1 MVTGT
6 TNQGLSSARQRK
18 HLGMLERHATMPP
31 GKVCKRSMVNITNHH
46 LANKAGSSKNKRG
59 TGHVSAPLFI
69 AVASS
74 KGKKPSGLLVFLS
87 FLMLAQSY
95 PAFAQDTLL
104 ETAEI
109 SKDVGSTESTASDS
123 TDDDLTVQD
132 VTIEGNRL
140 IPSEHILDVVKT
152 KPGDRFDRDQI
163 VRDLKAVNGMGYF
176 DDRSLQALPE
186 RAGNGVLLKIRVQE
200 NAPVTQFAFQG
211 NNVLSTEELSKLFAE
226 QIGKPQNLTQLSQA
240 IDKVEQLYHE
250 KGYTLARVTD
260 VKDDPDGSVSLSVDE
275 GTIGNIKI
283 VGNKKTK
290 DFIIRNAIKL
300 KPGSVYNEKLLTA
313 DLRKLFANGY
323 FSDVR
328 RSLSPSAANPDKY
341 ELKVEV
347 DEKRTGS
354 VGLGGGVDTIAG
366 PFGSFSFADS
376 NFRGRGQILS
386 FTSQVGAGG
395 MFNSLSNNI
404 NNGGTSFLPNTRN
417 FQFEASF
424 VEPNLKGTDTSMAI
438 SGFARN
444 MGSMMVDEAQQRSY
458 GAGVTFSKPLKKG
471 WTASLGLLGET
482 TGLKDYAGN
491 ATFNQGLV
499 ERAMQMGQFAT
510 EQQAAQYAQSVR
522 DTQLKGGTY
531 LSVSPSVYYDTRDD
545 YVNPSKGTFAK
556 FTATPAAAVTGGSFF
571 KAGANVSKYV
581 PINKSLTL
589 AMNIQGGSSV
599 GGLPQFSMYRLGGW
613 NGIRGYRQFS
623 DLGMGSSLLMSSVE
637 LRSRLP
643 LPKPSASSKAGGIL
657 GYIDKNVRMVGFFDA
672 GATGGNSLVNSFYQ
686 RGTIGASVG
695 LGMRMNL
702 PYVGLIR
709 VDYGLPLVSTAL
721 GKLTPRMTIGFGDKF

>member
-1 MVTGT
+1 MPISLFVLATAQNRKRWIT
-6 TNQGLSSARQRK
+6 SLLLSLLVLTQGLPVFA
-18 HLGMLERHATMPP
+18 E
-31 GKVCKRSMVNITNHH
+31 
-46 LANKAGSSKNKRG
+46 GS
-59 TGHVSAPLFI
+59 
-69 AVASS
+69 
-74 KGKKPSGLLVFLS
+74 
-87 FLMLAQSY
+87 
-95 PAFAQDTLL
+95 LL

-109 SKDVGSTESTASDS
+109 SKEAGDTASES
-123 TDDDLTVQD
+123 PDDDLTVQD
-132 VTIEGNRL
+132 VTVEGNRL

-211 NNVLSTEELSKLFAE
+211 NNVLSTEELSKLFSE

-250 KGYTLARVTD
+250 KGFTLARITD

-275 GTIGNIKI
+275 GMIDNIKI
-283 VGNKKTK
+283 VGNKKTR

-300 KPGSVYNEKLLTA
+300 KSGSVYNEKILTA

-386 FTSQVGAGG
+386 FTSQLGTG
-395 MFNSLSNNI
+395 MFNSISNNI

-424 VEPNLKGTDTSMAI
+424 VEPNLRGTDTSMAV

-458 GAGVTFSKPLKKG
+458 GAGVTFSKPLKRG

-482 TGLKDYAGN
+482 TNLKNYAGN
-491 ATFNQGLV
+491 TAFSQGLV
-499 ERAMQMGQFAT
+499 DRAMQMGQFAT

-522 DTQLKGGTY
+522 DTQLAGGTY
-531 LSVSPSVYYDTRDD
+531 LSVSPSVNYDTRDD
-545 YVNPSKGTFAK
+545 YINPSKGTFAK
-556 FTATPAAAVTGGSFF
+556 FTATPAAAITGGSFF

-581 PINKSLTL
+581 PVSKSVTL
-589 AMNIQGGSSV
+589 AMNIQGGSSI
-599 GGLPQFSMYRLGGW
+599 GGVPQFSMYRLGGW
-613 NGIRGYRQFS
+613 NGVRGYRQFS

-637 LRSRLP
+637 LRAKLP
-643 LPKPSASSKAGGIL
+643 LPKPSASSKAGGVL
-657 GYIDKNVRMVGFFDA
+657 GYLDKNVRMVGFFDA
-672 GATGGNSLVNSFYQ
+672 GATGGNSLINSFYQ
-686 RGTIGASVG
+686 RGTVGASVG

-709 VDYGLPLVSTAL
+709 VDYGLPLISTAL